1 MLDVDYSLARALL
14 PPLSRDIG
22 PSEKF
27 DKYLNE
33 KNTHAP
39 AKDTFNLNII
49 KSNEWVMMQ
58 AMQDPSDNSDFQK

>member
-49 KSNEWVMMQ
+49 KSNE
-58 AMQDPSDNSDFQK
+58 